1 MIWIAVLKA
10 MMGLGFA
17 LPVQKKASAG
27 AAPIPPVLPEGS
39 FYQIIFVV

>member
-1 MIWIAVLKA
+1 MIWIAVIKA

-27 AAPIPPVLPEGS
+27 GAPTPPAEAGS